1 MVEICSMVDSHN
13 GTIFH
18 PSSWNCFPWPTDVA
32 TDYLLGS
39 REPTEKP
46 VQDGSDQMSQM
57 KKIANALVPRESRPE
72 RVGPRVRALRET
84 IALSAAELAD
94 TIGLDR
100 STLSKIEQGKVGLG
114 IQHGEAIAAQFGFGL
129 NFIYRGDL
137 SDVPDRYRSR
147 LLVEMAT
154 HRAN

>member
-1 MVEICSMVDSHN
+1 MVDTHN

-18 PSSWNCFPWPTDVA
+18 SSRWNCFPWQVRPVERYAVNGRNPTRRTVTGKA
-32 TDYLLGS
+32 
-39 REPTEKP
+39 
-46 VQDGSDQMSQM
+46 SDMANLQKM
-57 KKIANALVPRESRPE
+57 ANALVPRESRPE
-72 RVGPRVRALRET
+72 RVGPRIRAMRET
-84 IALSAAELAD
+84 IALSPAQLAD

-114 IQHGEAIAAQFGFGL
+114 IHHGEAIAAQFGFGL

-147 LLVEMAT
+147 LLVEMVT